1 MGLVGQGKKAT
12 YHHSADS
19 TNKFNSYLER
29 SNNHGKLITRTFV
42 TTKVKYSYL
51 SADSEGA
58 PVQREAETHIDGEHD
73 IESALKVL
81 GFTPFI
87 TELSTEE
94 EVRGMEVMDFYNK
107 SKPVKRPESQQKD
120 SE

>member
-1 MGLVGQGKKAT
+1 MA
-12 YHHSADS
+12 
-19 TNKFNSYLER
+19 
-29 SNNHGKLITRTFV
+29 KLITRTFV

-58 PVQREAETHIDGEHD
+58 PIQMDAVAHIDGEHD
-73 IESALKVL
+73 KDSALKVLSKKL

-94 EVRGMEVMDFYNK
+94 EVRGMEVMDFYNN
-107 SKPVKRPESQQKD
+107 SKPVQRPTTHQKD
-120 SE
+120 AE